1 VHGPQEVLS
10 HILTGKGS
18 GIVQSF
24 IFKSGCVICSST
36 LLVLLCSSRVHVSY
50 CPQRLLCHALL
61 KGPEGFLCCMVF
73 RGLVSNVPGLEGS
86 CIV

>member
-1 VHGPQEVLS
+1 M
-10 HILTGKGS
+10 
-18 GIVQSF
+18 
-24 IFKSGCVICSST
+24 
-36 LLVLLCSSRVHVSY
+36 SY

-61 KGPEGFLCCMVF
+61 NGPEGFLCCMVF